1 MKTETKN
8 GKLSKTIDQLLSDFS
23 ENEILQTDS
32 MLTIRGGDG
41 LDPGGGTIIIPP
53 PPPPPPPIP

>member
-8 GKLSKTIDQLLSDFS
+8 VKLSKTIDQLYSNFS

-41 LDPGGGTIIIPP
+41 LDPGNGTIIMPP
-53 PPPPPPPIP
+53 PPPPPLP

>member
-8 GKLSKTIDQLLSDFS
+8 GKSVKKTDQLFSDFS
-23 ENEILQTDS
+23 EDEILQLNS

-41 LDPGGGTIIIPP
+41 LDPGNGTIIIIPP
-53 PPPPPPPIP
+53 PPPPLP

>member
-8 GKLSKTIDQLLSDFS
+8 GKLSKTIDQLLSEFS
-23 ENEILQTDS
+23 ENEILQPDS

-41 LDPGGGTIIIPP
+41 LDPGGGTIIMPP
-53 PPPPPPPIP
+53 PPPPPLP

>member
-8 GKLSKTIDQLLSDFS
+8 VKLSKTIDQLYSNFS

-41 LDPGGGTIIIPP
+41 LDPGT
-53 PPPPPPPIP
+53 